1 MQRRSVLLAALAG
14 AGSAA
19 IRASEVL
26 ERPARM
32 SPLAPQRLVTG
43 IARAGDALVAVGQ
56 RGHIVVSTDGGQ
68 NWAQAIVPVSS
79 DLTAVRFVDAKV
91 GYATGHDG
99 VVLGTRDGGR
109 SWERLLDGRK
119 ANALLL
125 GHMKRRTAEPDASD
139 TDRELLEEA
148 QRNAVAGPDKPFLD
162 LCFTSAEEGFV
173 VGAYGLIMRTADGGR
188 TWEPWFDR
196 MDNSGLLNLYSICFA
211 RGAHYVA
218 GEGGLLLKLERDAN
232 RFQALPS
239 PYKGSYFG
247 VAATRAGVLAYGMRG
262 NAFLSEDA
270 GATWAS
276 VATGL
281 SASIVANAFAAD
293 GTLVLVDQAGAIA
306 RHSDA
311 SSRFTLSNLRSQA
324 PLAAVAFA
332 GETSLVVGGP
342 RGLAMIDLT
351 KDK

>member
-32 SPLAPQRLVTG
+32 SPLAPRRLVTG
-43 IARAGDALVAVGQ
+43 IARAGDVLVAVGQ
-56 RGHIVVSTDGGQ
+56 RGHIVASTDGGQ
-68 NWAQAIVPVSS
+68 SWTQAAVPVSS
-79 DLTAVRFVDAKV
+79 DLTAVHFVDAKV

-109 SWERLLDGRK
+109 SWECLLDGKR
-119 ANALLL
+119 ANALVLD
-125 GHMKRRTAEPDASD
+125 HMKRRVAAPDASD
-139 TDRELLEEA
+139 TDRKLLEEA
-148 QRNAVAGPDKPFLD
+148 QRNADAGPDKPFLD

-173 VGAYGLIMRTADGGR
+173 VGAYGLIMRTTDGGR
-188 TWEPWFDR
+188 NWESWFDR
-196 MDNSGLLNLYSICFA
+196 ADNAGLLNLYSICVA
-211 RGAHYVA
+211 QGAHYIA
-218 GEGGLLLKLERDAN
+218 GEGGLLLKLDRDAK

-239 PYKGSYFG
+239 PYKGSFFG
-247 VAATRAGVLAYGMRG
+247 IAPTRAGVLAYGMRG

-270 GATWAS
+270 GATWTP
-276 VATGL
+276 VVTGL

-293 GTLVLVDQAGAIA
+293 GTMVLVDQAGAIA

-311 SSRFTLSNLRSQA
+311 SNSFTLSNLRSQA

-332 GETSLVVGGP
+332 GEASLVVGGP
-342 RGLAMIDLT
+342 RGLATIDLT